1 MKEYLRLFMRLVMCT
16 AVYFIHVRQ
25 RDALLQLVYVSAI
38 ETKTWRTVKAAT
50 IVVKTPVT
58 R

>member
-1 MKEYLRLFMRLVMCT
+1 MCT
-16 AVYFIHVRQ
+16 AVYFIHVQQ
-25 RDALLQLVYVSAI
+25 RDALLELVYVSAI